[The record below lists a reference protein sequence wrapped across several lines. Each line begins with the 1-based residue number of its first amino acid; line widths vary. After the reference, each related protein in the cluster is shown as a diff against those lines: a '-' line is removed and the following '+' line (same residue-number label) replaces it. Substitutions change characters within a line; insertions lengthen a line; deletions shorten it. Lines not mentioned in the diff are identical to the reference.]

1 MSNVTKNNKNNLLDI
16 IYNKK
21 AVSVAVII
29 AITAMLVFSN
39 AFVNPLLAQSS
50 KNTDKTGSSKS
61 KDKSDGTKTSS
72 SSSDTSSSSPDKTDY
87 KAFQKCLSTAA
98 GTTGFAA
105 KTDIKACVK
114 QIYPPTTPSL
124 TTTSPSTSSPSISPS
139 TSSTSIP
146 TVSSS
151 PSTT

>member
-16 IYNKK
+16 MHTKK
-21 AVSVAVII
+21 IVSVAVII
-29 AITAMLVFSN
+29 AITAMFVFSN
-39 AFVNPLLAQSS
+39 DFVNPLLAQSS
-50 KNTDKTGSSKS
+50 KSTDKTGSYKS
-61 KDKSDGTKTSS
+61 NDKSDGTKSS
-72 SSSDTSSSSPDKTDY
+72 SSSPDTSSSSPDKTDY

-114 QIYPPTTPSL
+114 QIYPPTTPSSPSI
-124 TTTSPSTSSPSISPS
+124 SPSTSSPSISPS